1 MKVKRLGLF
10 LEKKN
15 ITFGKY
21 EVVVFNQTTVFPNVL
36 TGEGNTN
43 SLTVKKGESCKL
55 FFNDNNEVTAIR
67 PYKGGTHT
75 PIDIKENNNI
85 ILNNLWEAN
94 FMLDTP
100 FKINTSNPP
109 FVLQNYI

>member
-1 MKVKRLGLF
+1 MELKRVDFF

-21 EVVVFNQTTVFPNVL
+21 EVVVFNQTTTFPNIL
-36 TGEGNTN
+36 TGENNTN
-43 SLTVKKGESCKL
+43 SLTIKKGETCKL
-55 FFNDNNEVTAIR
+55 FFNDNSEITAIR
-67 PYKGGTHT
+67 PAKGKEHI
-75 PIDIKENNNI
+75 PINIKENNKI
-85 ILNNLWEAN
+85 GLSNLWEAN